1 MKVLLDPLPFTPYV
15 SSNLLEHT
23 KHVVFINGQ
32 VVCWAASQSPLLTSS
47 QWQMLQSALNTEPL
61 SFSLAQFQQQQVAGH
76 VLSID
81 CDLPKAFVLLP
92 LRAVL
97 LSLPSATAGLLNY
110 AMQLADWHDLHRYCG
125 RCSQPLTDHPTE
137 RAKVCRCGARSR
149 YPTISPC
156 VIVLITRG
164 TQMLLARAPHYP
176 EGRYS
181 TIAGFLEPGESVEQG
196 LKREVKEEV
205 GVDVCNLQYK
215 ASQPWP
221 FPNSLMLGFH
231 ADHAAGE
238 ILIDNHEIIAADW
251 FGPENLPQL
260 PPPISI
266 ARWLIDDFLSSC

>member
-15 SSNLLEHT
+15 SSNLSAYT
-23 KHVVFINGQ
+23 KHVVFIDGQ
-32 VVCWAASQSPLLTSS
+32 IVCCTVTQSPLLTAS
-47 QWQMLQSALNTEPL
+47 QWQALQSTLTCQAL
-61 SFSLAQFQQQQVAGH
+61 SFSLALFQQQHVAGH
-76 VLSID
+76 VLPAD
-81 CDLPKAFVLLP
+81 AVLPKSFELMP
-92 LRAVL
+92 LRTVL
-97 LSLPSATAGLLNY
+97 LSLAADAAGLLNY

-125 RCSQPLTDHPTE
+125 RCSQPLVDHPTE

-164 TQMLLARAPHYP
+164 EQMLLARAPHHP
-176 EGRYS
+176 EGWYS

-205 GVDVCNLQYK
+205 GVEVCNLEYK

-221 FPNSLMLGFH
+221 FPNSLMLGFR
-231 ADHAAGE
+231 ADHKAGE
-238 ILIDNHEIIAADW
+238 IEIDNHEIVAADW
-251 FGPENLPQL
+251 FSPNNLPQL

-266 ARWLIDDFLSSC
+266 ARWLIDDFLSSG